1 MQGALMP
8 DRSLEVSRVGQYI
21 GNYQLI
27 RRLGK
32 GGFAEVYLG
41 QHLHLPRQAAIKL
54 LLNSSLTPSENKKFR
69 AEAQIVASLRHPHI
83 VQILDFGIDSTSG
96 LPYLIMD
103 YAPDGTLRQLH
114 PRGSVL
120 PPATIL
126 SYLRQIAS
134 ALDFAHRN
142 NVVHRDIKPENMLLS
157 AWEDGVRDNE
167 QNEAAIPNILLSDFG
182 IAMLTVRRPEI
193 SLASVP
199 ELAGTPYYMAPEQ
212 LRGKAVA
219 ASDQYALGV
228 VVYEWLCGRA
238 PFHGNMFQIAN
249 QHLNTSPPPPSE
261 YNPQISPALE
271 DVMLR
276 SLSKSPTRR
285 YPTVSAFATAFADAL
300 VPAEPPALASTIL
313 PRVVHHI
320 EPTIPSSRVSDSPT
334 RPASAY
340 GVATIRSKP
349 PISLKRRAI
358 LMTLGGAVVVGGVAG
373 GLWWMEG
380 RQVGTGQGT
389 TSTGN
394 KRIASPINNTPTTIP
409 ALTTLH
415 MYSGHKDIVYAVAWS
430 MDGRYIVSGSK
441 DQTAQ
446 IWDAVTAEHIITYK
460 EHSDIISSVA
470 WSPDTKHVVSGSYDQ
485 TVQVWDIQG
494 KKITTNNDVHRI
506 ISSVSWSSKSNRVA
520 ASSLNGDE
528 VLIFES
534 DTGKFVT
541 SFNTNTNFVYS
552 IAWSP
557 DGTRIAAACAGGT
570 GASAQVWDI
579 TTTSRQTNYTGHKG
593 GLFAIAWSFDGKYVA
608 SGGNDKTIHVWRP
621 DTGDQVQVYGEHK
634 GEIYSV
640 DWSPKELLVAS
651 GSADKTVRIWATPS
665 NTTLHT
671 YTEHQDSIRAVSWS
685 SDGSRIASGSADKTV
700 KVWQAI

>member
-1 MQGALMP
+1 MP

-21 GNYQLI
+21 GNYRLT

-54 LLNSSLTPSENKKFR
+54 LLNSSLTVSENKKFR

-83 VQILDFGIDSTSG
+83 VQIIDFGIDTTSG
-96 LPYLIMD
+96 MPYLIMD

-114 PRGSVL
+114 PRGSIL
-120 PPATIL
+120 SPATIL

-134 ALDFAHRN
+134 ALDFAHRK
-142 NVVHRDIKPENMLLS
+142 NVVHRDVKPENMLLS
-157 AWEDGVRDNE
+157 AWEDGVQNDE
-167 QNEAAIPNILLSDFG
+167 QSGAGQSIPNILLSDFG
-182 IAMLTVRRPEI
+182 IAMLTARQPEI

-199 ELAGTPYYMAPEQ
+199 DLAGTPYYMAPEQ

-238 PFHGNMFQIAN
+238 PFRGNLYQIAN
-249 QHLNTSPPPPSE
+249 QHINASPPPPSE
-261 YNPQISPALE
+261 YNPRISPALE
-271 DVMLR
+271 DVVLR
-276 SLSKSPTRR
+276 SLSKAPMSR
-285 YPTVSAFATAFADAL
+285 YPTVSAFAAAFAAVL
-300 VPAEPPALASTIL
+300 TPAEPPTLANTIP
-313 PRVVHHI
+313 PRAARPI
-320 EPTIPSSRVSDSPT
+320 EPTIPSSRASDSPT

-340 GVATIRSKP
+340 EIPTIRSKSP
-349 PISLKRRAI
+349 ASLTRRAI
-358 LMTLGGAVVVGGVAG
+358 VMALGGAVVVGGVG
-373 GLWWMEG
+373 GGWWWMEG
-380 RQVGTGQGT
+380 RQAKTVQSS

-415 MYSGHKDIVYAVAWS
+415 TYSGHKDIVYAVAWS
-430 MDGRYIVSGSK
+430 PDGHYIVSGGK
-441 DQTAQ
+441 DQTSQ
-446 IWDAVTAEHIITYK
+446 IWDAITAEHIITYR
-460 EHSDIISSVA
+460 EQADIISSVA
-470 WSPDTKHVVSGSYDQ
+470 WSPDTRYIVSGSYDQ

-494 KKITTNNDVHRI
+494 KKIATNNDVQRI

-528 VLIFES
+528 ILIFES

-570 GASAQVWDI
+570 GASAQIWDVA
-579 TTTSRQTNYTGHKG
+579 TVSRQANYTNHKG
-593 GLFAIAWSFDGKYVA
+593 GLFAIAWSFDGRYVA
-608 SGGNDKTIHVWRP
+608 SGGNDKTVHVWRP
-621 DTGDQVQVYGEHK
+621 DTGEQVQVYSEHK
-634 GEIYSV
+634 GDIYSV

-651 GSADKTVRIWATPS
+651 GSADKTVRVWATPS

-671 YTEHQDSIRAVSWS
+671 YTEHQDSVRAISWS

-700 KVWQAI
+700 RVWQAT